1 MSTALTEGEEPLQL
15 CDAPSDTLALRRPLP
30 HLRRGHPLLPEGSA
44 LTPSATTRFLFE
56 SEYSGVPLPTTLAM
70 YLATWAE
77 HLFPVLLVL
86 GLATRFSALALLLM
100 TLTIQLFVYPDAWWP
115 VHSLWAALALVLVS
129 SGGGWLSL
137 DNLLRGN
144 RYRGVPVRA

>member
-1 MSTALTEGEEPLQL
+1 MNGFHQRLIAGLDGAALLL
-15 CDAPSDTLALRRPLP
+15 CRVSLAGVFWRAGRTKV
-30 HLRRGHPLLPEGSA
+30 EDGSW

-77 HLFPVLLVL
+77 HLFPVLLLL
-86 GLATRFSALALLLM
+86 GLATRFAALALLLM
-100 TLTIQLFVYPDAWWP
+100 TLTIQVFVYPDAWWP
-115 VHSLWAALALVLVS
+115 VHSLWAAMALVLVS

-137 DNLLRGN
+137 DHLLRGQ